1 MTRYRFRTFSAN
13 ALFAIMVFA
22 VMAFGAVERWA
33 LTVVEVAVFLLAL
46 TWVLRGL
53 WRPFPLKGSHLAWP
67 LLAILSMAVLQTMTG
82 WSVDL
87 YQTSGEAIKW
97 AAFLLYFLMWT
108 NVFQDETIR
117 GRFSTVFTWFG
128 FFLAILALVQFYS
141 SPDLLYWFRPAPGAQ
156 AFGPFVDRN
165 HYAALMELIVPG
177 ALLLAMRRDEKQ
189 LLHFVLC
196 GLILASAVI
205 CASRAGA
212 AVIAVEVILVTGVT
226 LLTGR
231 RFRESAREVAKVL
244 AFLALAVGLTL
255 IAGTDRLLDRFR
267 DLDKD
272 LNRAEVAV
280 ATWELAWTRPW
291 TGYGLGT
298 FQLVFPSAA
307 PFDDGH
313 RWNHAHNDPLQF
325 GMELGLLGL
334 LCQAALIGLLIS
346 RRHRREVWLA
356 NILPLAGIWAHSW
369 VEFPLQIPGLM
380 LVVLAVLA
388 QVPLEQR
395 QSQRGS
401 RNRPR
406 TRPLQEQATK
416 ALRAPEVGI

>member
-1 MTRYRFRTFSAN
+1 MTRHRFRTLSAN
-13 ALFAIMVFA
+13 VLFAVLVFA

-33 LTVVEVAVFLLAL
+33 LTVVGVAVFLLAL

-67 LLAILSMAVLQTMTG
+67 LLVILLMAILQITAG

-87 YQTSGEAIKW
+87 YQTSGEVLKW

-128 FFLAILALVQFYS
+128 FLLAILALIQFYS

-205 CASRAGA
+205 CALRAGA
-212 AVIAVEVILVTGVT
+212 AVITAEVILVTEVT
-226 LLTGR
+226 LVSGR
-231 RFRESAREVAKVL
+231 NFREGAREVAKVL
-244 AFLALAVGLTL
+244 ALLALAVGLTL
-255 IAGTDRLLDRFR
+255 IAGTQRLLDRFR
-267 DLDKD
+267 DLDRD
-272 LNRAEVAV
+272 INRVEVAV
-280 ATWELAWTRPW
+280 ATWELTQTRLW

-313 RWNHAHNDPLQF
+313 RCNHAHNDPIKF
-325 GMELGLLGL
+325 DMELGLVGL

-346 RRHRREVWLA
+346 RKHRREVWLA

-380 LVVLAVLA
+380 LVVLAILA
-388 QVPLEQR
+388 QVPPKER
-395 QSQRGS
+395 RSQRGLS
-401 RNRPR
+401 SPRPPRSLR
-406 TRPLQEQATK
+406 TQAGN
-416 ALRAPEVGI
+416 AADVPEVAV